1 MLAEHSCPECG
12 GALRWDESDPHGFF
26 ADGTLVSPIELCEQ
40 CGRWWGLH
48 PATKELAAVFDVE
61 FPDG

>member
-1 MLAEHSCPECG
+1 MPAEHSCPECG